1 MLRDFRRRAAAA
13 AVLDDLD
20 LCRLLNPGGRQPALV
35 LGLLEIIFEQLP
47 WTRLSPFRGDREP
60 WTVDRGPWTVED
72 PDPGTVFHGSRSTVH
87 ASRIEMIVG
96 RTDEADELF
105 RSARFTRLFS
115 GRKLGKTTL
124 LRHLEQTCDGRE
136 LPARLTLHV
145 LLIPIVGVQTEP
157 DFVARLFEAAHR
169 RLGFDPTPELA
180 EGTTGEALIRYLLRF
195 VEQRPTQ
202 SLLFLLDD
210 ADEFVRAQL
219 DAFEENGDRC
229 LVVRL
234 RTQLGAVT
242 DSTQLPRVRFVFS
255 GYRATATYGGPWAH
269 WGEVLRLEPLRAEVA
284 ASLVAAPLARLGI
297 DVSAQAD
304 AIAFRCGYQ
313 PAVLLRFGEE
323 LLRHLEARHGYQEG
337 VAVTAE
343 DVNATFHQR
352 AVQDEIRLVVRATT
366 SGAIKLARRCSPRC
380 CWKSPPCLRVRD
392 CATPPTPSCAACAR
406 STPTPPG
413 WSATLLPTA
422 NRSSP
427 SSQFWYGAIFL
438 SNVRTRKARSML
450 YHTSLTSRCC
460 WPTTRRGRSARRD
473 KPCRIRPSSL
483 QQGEGD
489 GGHRGLLPPRAM
501 ADLRQALALPDLRAV
516 VVGSHWP
523 RAVGHRTG
531 GLPDRLGIDPNQ
543 VRPAA
548 AALRPPLVEAAQLAV
563 PDAGPEALATLLT
576 VRPPGLPAPLITGGA
591 DLLREALDQ
600 AHRGEG
606 YEVVGLG
613 RLSRPVLRWW
623 FESVR
628 CLDFVG
634 PASIDLLIR
643 RTSGI
648 PFLVRLLDELLVRPG
663 ASEGGV
669 PVEPEDLAAALTA
682 FAERLPDEIALLTT
696 GPPTV
701 RLTNREIDLL
711 RMLETIGAA
720 LGYPADLDPARALGE
735 EWSLLYAD
743 VWRDQWP
750 GLPFPEPLTDSA
762 TDQVAVQSLLLLG
775 LAPGE
780 GNHLAPLLP
789 QRCSY
794 RTANQDSC
802 QLLVVGSW

>member
-1 MLRDFRRRAAAA
+1 
-13 AVLDDLD
+13 
-20 LCRLLNPGGRQPALV
+20 
-35 LGLLEIIFEQLP
+35 
-47 WTRLSPFRGDREP
+47 
-60 WTVDRGPWTVED
+60 
-72 PDPGTVFHGSRSTVH
+72 
-87 ASRIEMIVG
+87 MIVG

-136 LPARLTLHV
+136 LPSRLTLHV

-157 DFVARLFEAAHR
+157 DLVARLFEAAHR
-169 RLGFDPTPELA
+169 RLGFDPGPELVD
-180 EGTTGEALIRYLLRF
+180 GTTGETLIRYLLRF
-195 VEQRPTQ
+195 VEQRPGQ

-229 LVVRL
+229 LVGRL
-234 RTQLGAVT
+234 RTQLSAVT
-242 DSTQLPRVRFVFS
+242 DSTQLPRVRFVFCF
-255 GYRATATYGGPWAH
+255 YRATATSGGPWSH
-269 WGEVLRLEPLRAEVA
+269 WGEVLRLEPLRPEVA

-304 AIAFRCGYQ
+304 AIAFRCGCQ

-337 VAVTAE
+337 VTVTAE
-343 DVNATFHQR
+343 DVNTTFHQR
-352 AVQDEIRLVVRATT
+352 AVQDEIRLAVRNNFWGNQRGQAVF
-366 SGAIKLARRCSPRC
+366 AALLLELAA
-380 CWKSPPCLRVRD
+380 L
-392 CATPPTPSCAACAR
+392 
-406 STPTPPG
+406 PPG
-413 WSATLLPTA
+413 QGLHNAADAVLRRLRALDSDTSWLVGAAASDREQVVAQLADLVRRHLLVERPDSEGVVHALPFPYHLSVLLANDPVGEIRTA
-422 NRSSP
+422 R
-427 SSQFWYGAIFL
+427 QAL
-438 SNVRTRKARSML
+438 QDRAL
-450 YHTSLTSRCC
+450 
-460 WPTTRRGRSARRD
+460 
-473 KPCRIRPSSL
+473 SL
-483 QQGEGD
+483 QQGDGD

-548 AALRPPLVEAAQLAV
+548 ALRPPLVEAAQLAAL
-563 PDAGPEALATLLT
+563 DAGPEALATLRT
-576 VRPPGLPAPLITGGA
+576 VRPPGLPAPLLTGGA
-591 DLLREALDQ
+591 DLLREALEQ

-628 CLDFVG
+628 CLDFAG
-634 PASIDLLIR
+634 PDALDLLAR
-643 RTSGI
+643 QTSGI

-669 PVEPEDLAAALTA
+669 PVEPEDLVRAMAA
-682 FAERLPDEIALLTT
+682 FAERLPEEIALLTT

-720 LGYPADLDPARALGE
+720 LGYSADLNPARALGE

-750 GLPFPEPLTDSA
+750 GLPFPEPLTDNA
-762 TDQVAVQSLLLLG
+762 TDQIAVQTLLLLG
-775 LAPGE
+775 LTPGE

-789 QRCSY
+789 NDAL
-794 RTANQDSC
+794 TE
-802 QLLVVGSW
+802 LLTKIVVSS